1 MISMISILAS
11 VPTVPATDVTAMDFT
26 WLFLKML
33 LMLGVVTV
41 LAVLVLKYAVPHFG
55 IMKRLTRSKYFN
67 VIGRCPLDPR
77 KSLYLVETGGRYFVL
92 GVADHGVNLIAE
104 LSEKEALEG
113 LKENIV

>member
-1 MISMISILAS
+1 MANVMSIISS
-11 VPTVPATDVTAMDFT
+11 VPTIPATDAATMDFT

-33 LMLGVVTV
+33 LMLGVVTI

-67 VIGRCPLDPR
+67 IIGRCSLDSR
-77 KSLYLVETGGRYFVL
+77 KFLYLVETGGRYFVI
-92 GVADHGVNLIAE
+92 GAADHGVNLIAE

-113 LKENIV
+113 VKENIE